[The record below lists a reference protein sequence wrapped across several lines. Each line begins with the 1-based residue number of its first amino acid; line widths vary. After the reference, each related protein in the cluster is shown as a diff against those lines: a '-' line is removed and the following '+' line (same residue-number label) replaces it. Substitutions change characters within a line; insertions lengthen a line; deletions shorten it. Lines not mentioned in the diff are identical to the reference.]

1 MCLYVRSNFGL
12 GDFFYFC
19 ILGDAYSRLWEYIVV
34 YMLLK
39 DKAVEAEEHMV
50 PGNLAKGKIK
60 TSGWEVK
67 QVWR

>member
-1 MCLYVRSNFGL
+1 MSLCSFKLRFGR
-12 GDFFYFC
+12 FFYFC

-60 TSGWEVK
+60 TSGWEAK